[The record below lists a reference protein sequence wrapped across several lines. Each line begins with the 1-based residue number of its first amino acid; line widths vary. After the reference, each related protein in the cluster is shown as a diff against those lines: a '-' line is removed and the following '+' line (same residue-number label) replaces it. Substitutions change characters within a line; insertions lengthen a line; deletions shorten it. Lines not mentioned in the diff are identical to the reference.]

1 MHKKMFFI
9 ASLLIL
15 WISSIFLY
23 VGTPSLPPDLKEVF
37 ISVQGAIPLIPFA
50 TIDAP
55 GQLTQHEKNYF
66 NAANNHRNSTP
77 LGGGN
82 GLVTKKFTS
91 SGTGNSFEDFLY
103 MTGGF
108 PGTSAAIPF

>member
-55 GQLTQHEKNYF
+55 GQKNSP
-66 NAANNHRNSTP
+66 RKS
-77 LGGGN
+77 
-82 GLVTKKFTS
+82 
-91 SGTGNSFEDFLY
+91 E
-103 MTGGF
+103 
-108 PGTSAAIPF
+108 